1 MSSLSFSQHHTITI
15 RLRTN
20 VVMMPNLRIS
30 IQRLSDGEHRRH
42 LCIHNGAAN
51 VIIALLLF
59 TCYFLRFTSFLKNL
73 AR

>member
-1 MSSLSFSQHHTITI
+1 MYSLSLSQQYPITI
-15 RLRTN
+15 RLSIN
-20 VVMMPNLRIS
+20 IAVMPNLRMS
-30 IQRLSDGEHRRH
+30 IQRSSAGKHRRH